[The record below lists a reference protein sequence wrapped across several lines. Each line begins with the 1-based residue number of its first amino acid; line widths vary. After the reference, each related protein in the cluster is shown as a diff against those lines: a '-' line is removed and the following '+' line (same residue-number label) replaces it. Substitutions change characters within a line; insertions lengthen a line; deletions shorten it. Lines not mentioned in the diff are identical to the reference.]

1 MDGMVI
7 VEFIKMLVE
16 KGEVPIHKDVEN
28 KFIYAN
34 GSDDLGYHTAK
45 AAFVLNL
52 SSGSKEVVKVPNMM
66 VWLVHG
72 VMAFLAWAVLVS
84 ISVNVSLFRDRFPK
98 GPLWFN
104 LHRNFNTASFALLFG
119 TFSIAVTYTTKEGMS
134 SHSNYRHGWMGL
146 TKIILTSFQVL
157 LGLCHPALTVGWEA
171 GHRSLGTLLLLCGF
185 RQMSSGVKLFS
196 IKYSFSQSNEDKLMF
211 LHWVWIG
218 FITTTIVG
226 VWHSKIRKRVSDEP
240 KCAPA
245 LNDFDSNA
253 RIQKHKTFS
262 SEDFYKDEEIPND
275 LTCTLT
281 CTPPMLDYVDTA
293 RLQKHVPVH
302 YDFYSDA
309 CVQKRITFF
318 SKDFYNDEEIP
329 DGLSCAPPMLDYVNT
344 GIKVKSLLAFGITI
358 DNTYEEQK
366 IVAYLETFD

>member
-1 MDGMVI
+1 MSSSSPTISNRGGHRDPYDSTDCTKAMCETQLSPVMKFTKI
-7 VEFIKMLVE
+7 MKET
-16 KGEVPIHKDVEN
+16 GEIEITAKEN
-28 KFIYAN
+28 KFLWAF
-34 GSDDLGYHTAK
+34 GSGN
-45 AAFVLNL
+45 VLRHHEDRDTFILDL
-52 SSGSKEVVKVPNMM
+52 SSGSKEEIKAPNMRA
-66 VWLVHG
+66 WLAHG
-72 VMAFLAWAVLVS
+72 VMTFLAWAVLVP
-84 ISVNVSLFRDRFPK
+84 ISVNASLFQGRFPK

-275 LTCTLT
+275 LTCT
-281 CTPPMLDYVDTA
+281 
-293 RLQKHVPVH
+293 
-302 YDFYSDA
+302 
-309 CVQKRITFF
+309 
-318 SKDFYNDEEIP
+318 
-329 DGLSCAPPMLDYVNT
+329 
-344 GIKVKSLLAFGITI
+344 
-358 DNTYEEQK
+358 K
-366 IVAYLETFD
+366 I